1 MVYIV
6 YYTQWTV
13 DFSSLETFS
22 LVKKISNYVFIGV
35 HIIAAANCCA
45 YDIVV
50 PSISFALPCRY
61 MKLQANPKS
70 THIKVIPAPDDVLSK
85 LRPDQTSHSAVYVV
99 HGVTVG
105 TTHLM
110 FNATTVGGKVI
121 SSWPSEIQVFDA
133 LKLSPE
139 YITLLPTAVFQVSH
153 NYMDAFLSMCMQN
166 LVWKLICLLRIF
178 YIYL

>member
-1 MVYIV
+1 
-6 YYTQWTV
+6 
-13 DFSSLETFS
+13 
-22 LVKKISNYVFIGV
+22 
-35 HIIAAANCCA
+35 
-45 YDIVV
+45 
-50 PSISFALPCRY
+50 

-133 LKLSPE
+133 LKLSPK

-153 NYMDAFLSMCMQN
+153 NVVFYLCMYTFLSMHVHVRVNVCGITMYN
-166 LVWKLICLLRIF
+166 VEAFNVERVLTV
-178 YIYL
+178 

>member
-1 MVYIV
+1 
-6 YYTQWTV
+6 
-13 DFSSLETFS
+13 
-22 LVKKISNYVFIGV
+22 
-35 HIIAAANCCA
+35 
-45 YDIVV
+45 
-50 PSISFALPCRY
+50 

-85 LRPDQTSHSAVYVV
+85 LHPDQTSHSAVYVV

-110 FNATTVGGKVI
+110 FNATAVGGKVI

-139 YITLLPTAVFQVSH
+139 YITLLPTAVFQVS
-153 NYMDAFLSMCMQN
+153 YDCMDAFLSTHVQN
-166 LVWKLICLLRIF
+166 LVWKIDLFVTDVL
-178 YIYL
+178 YLSLSLC

>member
-1 MVYIV
+1 
-6 YYTQWTV
+6 
-13 DFSSLETFS
+13 
-22 LVKKISNYVFIGV
+22 
-35 HIIAAANCCA
+35 
-45 YDIVV
+45 
-50 PSISFALPCRY
+50 

-70 THIKVIPAPDDVLSK
+70 THIEVVLAPDDVISK

-110 FNATTVGGKVI
+110 FNATTLSGKVI

-133 LKLSPE
+133 LKLLPE

-153 NYMDAFLSMCMQN
+153 SIVFLTLSVKPYYIVPKAV
-166 LVWKLICLLRIF
+166 LVRKLITCDNFFNLLR
-178 YIYL
+178 LPRKPLNLHCKCA

>member
-1 MVYIV
+1 
-6 YYTQWTV
+6 
-13 DFSSLETFS
+13 
-22 LVKKISNYVFIGV
+22 
-35 HIIAAANCCA
+35 
-45 YDIVV
+45 
-50 PSISFALPCRY
+50 

-70 THIKVIPAPDDVLSK
+70 THIKVIPAPDEVLSK
-85 LRPDQTSHSAVYVV
+85 LRPDQTSHSAVYMV

-133 LKLSPE
+133 LKLSPK

-153 NYMDAFLSMCMQN
+153 SVVCYMYLSMYTFPSIHVHGGRWGAIAQWSKHLQLKQEALGSIPGSYPGCFLFQ
-166 LVWKLICLLRIF
+166 LV
-178 YIYL
+178 Y